1 MEIATSAFRGS
12 SGGRESI
19 ANIITDALRRYG
31 VVSLRNLFAQRSIFF
46 VLFKGDLGTGFIF
59 HL

>member
-19 ANIITDALRRYG
+19 ADILTDALRRYG
-31 VVSLRNLFAQRSIFF
+31 VVSLRNLFALKRSIFC
-46 VLFKGDLGTGFIF
+46 II
-59 HL
+59 